1 MGHGNKDPMVKYE
14 WGLDTSKV
22 LREMGW
28 VVDFRTYEG
37 LAHSA
42 DPTEIDELE
51 QYLDERLPPLS

>member
-28 VVDFRTYEG
+28 AVDFRTYKG